1 MKINSKFKKDM
12 ASANGH
18 IEIIKLLIE
27 KKIEINSVNSS
38 GNSALRILNIKIN
51 N

>member
-1 MKINSKFKKDM
+1 M

-27 KKIEINSVNSS
+27 SKIEINSVNNS
-38 GNSALRILNIKIN
+38 GNTALRIFYIN
-51 N
+51 TNNYFILFFI